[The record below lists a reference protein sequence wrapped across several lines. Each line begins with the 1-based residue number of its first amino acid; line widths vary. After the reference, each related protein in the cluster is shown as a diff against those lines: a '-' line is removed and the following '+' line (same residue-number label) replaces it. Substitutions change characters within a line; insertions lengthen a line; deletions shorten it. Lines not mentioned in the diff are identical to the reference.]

1 MPAVVNQEPSAS
13 TLSSQRR
20 FRAYASPMHVGVQFS
35 PSEKAGLEDQ
45 QEAYPDICFALDGA
59 EALCSTVRP
68 LSAGRLGCRRC
79 ANISGRRRS
88 QRWSHHK
95 GSAVPKVMPRRSVRA
110 APPSPPHGQR

>member
-13 TLSSQRR
+13 ALSSQRR

-59 EALCSTVRP
+59 EALSSTV
-68 LSAGRLGCRRC
+68 SALP
-79 ANISGRRRS
+79 AEKSGLLLMD
-88 QRWSHHK
+88 K
-95 GSAVPKVMPRRSVRA
+95 
-110 APPSPPHGQR
+110 

>member
-1 MPAVVNQEPSAS
+1 MPGQRSALQPTCARPAEDAQQLLRWGDVPAVVNQEPSAS
-13 TLSSQRR
+13 ALSSQRR

-68 LSAGRLGCRRC
+68 LSAGRLGCC
-79 ANISGRRRS
+79 
-88 QRWSHHK
+88 
-95 GSAVPKVMPRRSVRA
+95 
-110 APPSPPHGQR
+110 